1 MICLFEDKKVI
12 AIPCDLCGT
21 ESSCRFEYIDE
32 AKGDL
37 PMLFCSLDC
46 LASYVE
52 TAKEASELD
61 NLLAKGGQR
70 KALH

>member
-1 MICLFEDKKVI
+1 MIV
-12 AIPCDLCGT
+12 IPCDLCGT
-21 ESSCRFEYIDE
+21 ESACRFEYIDE
-32 AKGDL
+32 AKDDL